1 MQIAPLHTAEEM
13 QSFSN
18 LAHIVEAAILAAVAI
33 AAFLESSGYF
43 QHGWR
48 RYLWPSLI
56 ALSGVFLILYMLIP
70 YHGLEQAPAQWAFI
84 FGDPQQRQHLVVGFV
99 ALAAGLAEVRSQ
111 NVRFLTAA
119 TALVFPVAMMGVGLM
134 FALHEQHGTDDAVL
148 QAQLVHRYL
157 GVLLIAT
164 GVLRAAEVSQPRK
177 RRWLGYSWSVTL
189 LAAAILLGV
198 YREPKGAYVMGHP
211 HPADTTSVSP

>member
-18 LAHIVEAAILAAVAI
+18 FAHVVEAAILAVVAI
-33 AAFLESSGYF
+33 AAFLESLGYL

-48 RYLWPSLI
+48 RHLWPVLVL
-56 ALSGVFLILYMLIP
+56 LSGVFLIVYLLLP
-70 YHGLEQAPAQWAFI
+70 YHGLDQMPAQWAFI
-84 FGDPQQRQHLVVGFV
+84 FGDPQQRQHLIVGFV
-99 ALAAGLAEVRSQ
+99 ALAAGLSEARSR
-111 NVRFLTAA
+111 NVRFITA
-119 TALVFPVAMMGVGLM
+119 TTTLVFPVALMGVGIM
-134 FALHEQHGTDDAVL
+134 FALHEQHGTDDAVR

-157 GVLLIAT
+157 GVLLFAT
-164 GVLRAAEVSQPRK
+164 GLLRAAELSQPRR

-211 HPADTTSVSP
+211 HPADTTSASP